1 MAEPRPEGRGSW
13 GSRLGFILAAAGS
26 AVGLGNLWKFPYL
39 TYRFGGAEGGEAR
52 GAGAFVLIYLG
63 AVFAVCVPVMVA
75 EILIGRRGRRNPV
88 GSFRAIRPGTPWPWV
103 GLLGVVGGALILS
116 YYTVVAGWT
125 LEYVGKA
132 ATGTFSRYAESVSDA
147 EIRTAICRE
156 AGVTDD
162 ATCPEAVR
170 AFLDRHDGP
179 EARDTALRE
188 KKLELYAARL
198 FRDFLADPF
207 KQVGFLFAFM
217 ALTAAVVLGGVSGG
231 IERWNRILM
240 PILIG
245 MLAVLMVRVATLP
258 GASRAVDFLFKPD
271 LSLLSFEEV
280 LWALGQA
287 FFSLS
292 LGMGALLTYGSYL
305 SPRDRISTA
314 ALAIAGIDT
323 LVALSAAFVIFGAV
337 FSYGLQMKGA
347 GIGNLFTAIPVIFL
361 HVPGGGPLT
370 VLFYVLV
377 AFAALTSTVSL
388 LEVASAYL
396 MDERGWARR
405 KAVLVAASAIFLLG
419 VPCALSFNVL
429 ADLQVFGR
437 TVFDLFDYFCSN
449 LALPVGGLLISVF
462 AGWVL
467 TDGERRA
474 EVQELHPVLYAA
486 WLVVVRFVAPAA
498 ILAILVALLLGKV
511 SG

>member
-1 MAEPRPEGRGSW
+1 MGEAGREARGAW
-13 GSRLGFILAAAGS
+13 GSRLGFILAGAGS

-52 GAGAFVLIYLG
+52 GAGGFVLIYLA
-63 AVFAVCVPVMVA
+63 AVFVVCVPVMVA

-88 GSFRAIRPGTPWPWV
+88 GSFRVLRPGTRWPWV
-103 GLLGVVGGALILS
+103 GFLGVLGGVLILS

-125 LEYVGKA
+125 LEYIGKSA
-132 ATGTFSRYAESVSDA
+132 IGAFSRYEESVSDTEVREA
-147 EIRTAICRE
+147 VCRE
-156 AGVTDD
+156 ARASD
-162 ATCPEAVR
+162 EA
-170 AFLDRHDGP
+170 ACTSAYQGFLDRHDGP
-179 EARDTALRE
+179 QARETALRE
-188 KKLELYAARL
+188 KKLELYPARL
-198 FRDFLADPF
+198 FGEFLASPF
-207 KQVGFLFAFM
+207 KQVGYLFVFM
-217 ALTAAVVLGGVSGG
+217 VLTALVVLGGISGG

-240 PILIG
+240 PLLIG

-258 GASRAVDFLFKPD
+258 GASRAVDFLFRPD

-305 SPRDRISTA
+305 SPKDRITTP

-323 LVALSAAFVIFGAV
+323 IVSLSAAFVIFGAV

-361 HVPGGGPLT
+361 HLPGGGGLT

-377 AFAALTSTVSL
+377 AFAALSSTVSL

-396 MDERGWARR
+396 IDERGWARR
-405 KAVLVAASAIFLLG
+405 KAVLVAAAVIVGLG

-429 ADLQVFGR
+429 AGFQVFGR
-437 TVFDLFDYFCSN
+437 TVFDVFDYFCSN
-449 LALPVGGLLISVF
+449 IALPAGGFLISVF
-462 AGWVL
+462 VGWVL
-467 TDGERRA
+467 TDEERRA
-474 EVQELHPVLYAA
+474 EVRELHPALYAA
-486 WLVVVRFVAPAA
+486 WLGVVRFLAPAA
-498 ILAILVALLLGKV
+498 ILAILAALLLGEV